1 MSISK
6 EDIEAINK
14 KNQRFI
20 FVLGPPGCGKNTQ
33 SQKIVN
39 EFKYSKLR
47 MRELVK
53 REIEQDTELGKAAKE
68 NYEKR
73 ELLPKELAVAILLK
87 GISEIK
93 EKGILIEGFP
103 RTVEQALYFEQ
114 NVKPINLIINVT
126 ASHDECMKRMV
137 ERTKFI
143 SDEFTPER
151 FDAKYEKYQNEFKPV
166 YEFYSKY
173 GVIRTI
179 NGEQSVGSVNDQL
192 KQNLYPVVYSIIG
205 KRYSGKT
212 TLSKVLNERMGI
224 HLIDFNEFLTNKEI
238 KKRINDSDFV
248 VSSFIAK
255 LRTLQSPRV
264 LIENFPQNKAQYSYF
279 VNNCKAFETIY
290 YLNADNSTCF
300 ERLNEIPLTDPN
312 YTDCSD
318 LNLMLYNFEEQ
329 KPFIDFL
336 KKKTKI
342 HEIDVNNHKVL
353 TIERMMKQI
362 KPSCVIVKVNESL
375 EEAKKTIM
383 EKLTNNCGYEIID
396 INQVIENAKNR
407 NIKTALKETLTN
419 EDKIELIRPLIFKEN
434 NNRFILENFPSNIEE
449 LNLFENSLC
458 EVQKLIYVS
467 DDKVLEHI
475 KDHSIEVFF
484 KNKNRLSMLGS
495 NDITDFL
502 IEECLD
508 MTRDINIVY
517 GMPLSGKTSIAKHLQ
532 LKYNFTMLDFKE
544 LIEAVKKTK
553 IDPENPDA
561 EPEIAFPDLVKGLKD
576 YLEKEPKNK
585 RVIVDN
591 FFIPNA
597 AEPFLIDTYEK
608 AIEIINTIGKF
619 RNLYEI
625 TCDEKTLINR
635 YKAKEG
641 IAEDLGE
648 EQMTA
653 FKETLDKPTKLLEEI
668 KKLCANVIPVN
679 TDASEEK
686 TKLLFDFSFGRN
698 FIVIKHEYDINIEK
712 NLELFAAK
720 NKLLYIN
727 VPKLLYKH
735 FAENDEISKK
745 LEDSYGKKTLT
756 NEITD
761 ESNFEGY
768 IYYKYNPIHFETSL
782 VNQIILQYANEHYKE
797 IEKSGNF
804 ILLSGYLNYDLLPE
818 NELPFNLPLFEL
830 KNTMELGDLTAFIAI
845 TSKEI
850 KEVEDEEAIQLV
862 IEKPKKVVQKDPLD
876 VDGAE
881 GAEENQEQPP
891 EEQPPEEENADGAPK
906 FKPEDYKWTSYDGV
920 PRNYVQVLKR
930 LKMYPVN
937 TVNGSK
943 ANAGED
949 LERLLKEHLENYEKR
964 GENGYKGVIGVVK
977 V

>member
-1 MSISK
+1 M
-6 EDIEAINK
+6 
-14 KNQRFI
+14 
-20 FVLGPPGCGKNTQ
+20 
-33 SQKIVN
+33 
-39 EFKYSKLR
+39 
-47 MRELVK
+47 
-53 REIEQDTELGKAAKE
+53 
-68 NYEKR
+68 
-73 ELLPKELAVAILLK
+73 
-87 GISEIK
+87 
-93 EKGILIEGFP
+93 
-103 RTVEQALYFEQ
+103 
-114 NVKPINLIINVT
+114 
-126 ASHDECMKRMV
+126 
-137 ERTKFI
+137 
-143 SDEFTPER
+143 
-151 FDAKYEKYQNEFKPV
+151 
-166 YEFYSKY
+166 
-173 GVIRTI
+173 
-179 NGEQSVGSVNDQL
+179 
-192 KQNLYPVVYSIIG
+192 
-205 KRYSGKT
+205 
-212 TLSKVLNERMGI
+212 
-224 HLIDFNEFLTNKEI
+224 
-238 KKRINDSDFV
+238 
-248 VSSFIAK
+248 
-255 LRTLQSPRV
+255 
-264 LIENFPQNKAQYSYF
+264 
-279 VNNCKAFETIY
+279 
-290 YLNADNSTCF
+290 
-300 ERLNEIPLTDPN
+300 
-312 YTDCSD
+312 
-318 LNLMLYNFEEQ
+318 
-329 KPFIDFL
+329 
-336 KKKTKI
+336 
-342 HEIDVNNHKVL
+342 
-353 TIERMMKQI
+353 
-362 KPSCVIVKVNESL
+362 
-375 EEAKKTIM
+375 
-383 EKLTNNCGYEIID
+383 
-396 INQVIENAKNR
+396 
-407 NIKTALKETLTN
+407 
-419 EDKIELIRPLIFKEN
+419 
-434 NNRFILENFPSNIEE
+434 
-449 LNLFENSLC
+449 
-458 EVQKLIYVS
+458 
-467 DDKVLEHI
+467 
-475 KDHSIEVFF
+475 
-484 KNKNRLSMLGS
+484 
-495 NDITDFL
+495 
-502 IEECLD
+502 
-508 MTRDINIVY
+508 
-517 GMPLSGKTSIAKHLQ
+517 
-532 LKYNFTMLDFKE
+532 
-544 LIEAVKKTK
+544 
-553 IDPENPDA
+553 
-561 EPEIAFPDLVKGLKD
+561 
-576 YLEKEPKNK
+576 
-585 RVIVDN
+585 
-591 FFIPNA
+591 
-597 AEPFLIDTYEK
+597 IDTYEK

-906 FKPEDYKWTSYDGV
+906 FKPAKEFGEAMTQVMSDAGYKKEL
-920 PRNYVQVLKR
+920 QVLCKYINTTPETLR
-930 LKMYPVN
+930 NILYEICKENNELK
-937 TVNGSK
+937 GI
-943 ANAGED
+943 
-949 LERLLKEHLENYEKR
+949 KEPDKIFGLCVILIGGYLAKNISSDRSMIITKFNEVTAVLMDPSQNKNYENLKI
-964 GENGYKGVIGVVK
+964 EK
-977 V
+977 